1 MVEVCYPNLSKWSVY
16 CFAVLLF
23 HKFYHNKCTFHLAT
37 GANLW
42 TLLGPSKN
50 ATSATSAKPRDGSFL
65 RWQRWWA
72 HCTWNRHSMFHNPDF
87 APNKGI
93 LRRAQ
98 YIMLR
103 VKGGGIEKHEGCE
116 ATCCVKVGLISLT
129 NK

>member
-23 HKFYHNKCTFHLAT
+23 HKFYHNKCIFHLAT

-42 TLLGPSKN
+42 ILLGPSKN

-72 HCTWNRHSMFHNPDF
+72 HCTWNRHSMLHNPDF

-98 YIMLR
+98 HNYAESGWWRDREAWRVWGLMLSQGW
-103 VKGGGIEKHEGCE
+103 V
-116 ATCCVKVGLISLT
+116 
-129 NK
+129 NKSYK